1 MGAGTV
7 GRGSRFP
14 ATRIRKQPDN
24 LPDATVHIKPPVIP
38 NPHTFKHATLFIDSA
53 HCCAV

>member
-24 LPDATVHIKPPVIP
+24 LPDATVHIKLPVIP
-38 NPHTFKHATLFIDSA
+38 NPHTFKHARLFIDSA